1 MKPEISVITP
11 SYNQGRFIERT
22 IQSVLSQ
29 GIARLEYVV
38 FDGGST
44 DETVSI
50 LQKYES
56 QLRWVS
62 EKDRGQT
69 HAVNKGL
76 VATCS
81 DIIGWLN
88 SDDVYYQST
97 LRTVLDYFA
106 SHPETDVIYGKAHHI
121 SETDEIINEY
131 YTEAWN
137 VERLKEVCFL
147 CQPSVFFRRRMVE
160 RFGLLDESLQLCMDY
175 EYWLRL
181 ALGGATFA
189 YIPQMLSGSRLYAE
203 NKTLRDR
210 VRVSS
215 EINDMVREK
224 IGYVPAQWIYNF
236 AWAKVE
242 SSGYHRSDPIG
253 FARALAVEAIRTSLQ
268 WNRSISLPVMVRSA
282 RWFGGG
288 YWRAIRTKLQS
299 E

>member
-1 MKPEISVITP
+1 MIPEISVITP

-29 GIARLEYVV
+29 DINHLEYVI

-44 DETVSI
+44 DETISI
-50 LQKYES
+50 LQKYEM

-76 VATCS
+76 EATS
-81 DIIGWLN
+81 SEIIGWLN
-88 SDDVYYQST
+88 SDDVYYPGT

-106 SHPETDVIYGKAHHI
+106 AHPETDVVYGNAHHI
-121 SETDEIINEY
+121 GEDDRIIDAY
-131 YTEAWN
+131 YTETWN
-137 VERLKEVCFL
+137 AARLIEVCFL
-147 CQPSVFFRRRMVE
+147 CQPAVFFRRRVVD
-160 RFGLLDESLQLCMDY
+160 RFGLLNENLQLCMDY

-181 ALGGATFA
+181 ALGGAQFA
-189 YIPQMLSGSRLYAE
+189 YIPQMLAGSRLYAE

-210 VRVSS
+210 VKVST

-224 IGYVPAQWIYNF
+224 TGYLPAQWIYNF

-242 SSGYHRSDPIG
+242 SSGYHRSDPVG
-253 FARALAVEAIRTSLQ
+253 FARALAIETIRTSIK
-268 WNRSISLPVMVRSA
+268 WNHSVSLPVLIRSA

-288 YWRAIRTKLQS
+288 YWRAVRRKMKT